1 MRTVCGTILAA
12 AVTVTCAVGMAD
24 GGNSVPERRTT
35 SAWRP
40 SVRWRGFN
48 LLGMFCQTKME
59 AGDKRIFGYFPE
71 DHLQWM
77 EEWGFNFARLPLDYR
92 FFVEEG
98 DWMKPVESQLKK
110 LGDAVRSGI
119 STAHSG
125 YSIRRAPTASSRTSA
140 VTSSTARPW
149 SS

>member
-1 MRTVCGTILAA
+1 M
-12 AVTVTCAVGMAD
+12 TCAVGMAD
-24 GGNSVPERRTT
+24 GGNSVPERRAT

-48 LLGMFCQTKME
+48 LLGMFCRTKME

-71 DHLQWM
+71 DHFQWM

-110 LGDAVRSGI
+110 LDDAVRYGNLDGSFGI
-119 STAHSG
+119 LDTPRTDCEFEDFHGHKLDRKALELL
-125 YSIRRAPTASSRTSA
+125 RRH
-140 VTSSTARPW
+140 
-149 SS
+149 